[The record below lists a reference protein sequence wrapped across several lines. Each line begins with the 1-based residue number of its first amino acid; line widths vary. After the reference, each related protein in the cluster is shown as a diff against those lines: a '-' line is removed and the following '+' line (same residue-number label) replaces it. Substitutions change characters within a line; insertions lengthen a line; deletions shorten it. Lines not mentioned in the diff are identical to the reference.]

1 MAVLTGRVCSCKS
14 IFAVIVV
21 AHLVSLS
28 LTAQSGPQ
36 QLLALAG
43 YVIEPSIQLQP
54 LGIAERESVVVRA
67 KQLAN
72 ERIRDLPNFFCDM
85 TVQRSRFQIKSGRAM
100 WKPITKEILVRLRF
114 LGWREDYKTLRI
126 GRRRSKKPFFSIGK
140 GSLRAG
146 GEFGV
151 LLGLVRHM
159 EFQWVGRAKLGDKSV
174 YVFSVAL
181 VKSFGAKIE
190 RGDRPGGKVG
200 WRGIICIEEESNH
213 TLAIAMEAVDI
224 PLSYGIEM
232 ALQGVVFSE
241 FPIGEVTFLLPISS
255 ESTAHNTGGYR
266 LRQSA
271 RYRNYKRFDVE
282 SNLQFEKI
290 ESKVTYT
297 RQIQ

>member
-1 MAVLTGRVCSCKS
+1 MGASTGRVCSCKS

-21 AHLVSLS
+21 AHLASS
-28 LTAQSGPQ
+28 TLTAQSGPRE
-36 QLLALAG
+36 LLALAG
-43 YVIEPSIQLQP
+43 YAIRPSIQLQP
-54 LGIAERESVVVRA
+54 IGIAERESVVVRA

-85 TVQRSRFQIKSGRAM
+85 TVKRSRLQIKSGRQV

-126 GRRRSKKPFFSIGK
+126 GRRRAKKPFFSIGK
-140 GSLRAG
+140 GSLRSG

-190 RGDRPGGKVG
+190 RGDRPGGRVG
-200 WRGIICIEEESNH
+200 WRGVICIEEESNH

-224 PLSYGIEM
+224 PFSYGIEM
-232 ALQGVVFSE
+232 ASQSVVFSE
-241 FPIGEVTFLLPISS
+241 FPIHEITFLLPISS
-255 ESTAHNTGGYR
+255 ESIAYNSGGYR

-271 RYRNYKRFDVE
+271 RYQNYKRFDVE

-290 ESKVTYT
+290 ESKISYT
-297 RQIQ
+297 RQIK